1 MNYDSTLILSLISRI
16 HSQSQDFLFKK
27 LSENGMGSM
36 ATSHANIL
44 FCLSREKSLTA
55 GELAAKINRDKST
68 TTILVRKLE
77 KTGYVEV
84 RKDTDDSRRKIISL
98 TREGEKF
105 NQITRELSD
114 DLLKKTWDGFNETE
128 KNSLVSLLNRLS
140 DNLCSR

>member
-27 LSENGMGSM
+27 LSENGMKEM

-44 FCLSREKSLTA
+44 FCLSVKKVMSL
-55 GELAAKINRDKST
+55 GELSEKINRDKST

-77 KTGYVEV
+77 KTGYVKV

-98 TREGEKF
+98 TSEGEKF

-128 KNSLVSLLNRLS
+128 KNSLVLLLNRLS